1 VQRLLITG
9 AAGGIGRVMRSQLAG
24 LADVVRLS
32 DRVPISDLSAQ
43 EEFVLADLADRAAVA
58 RAVAGV
64 DAIVHLGG
72 VSTEAAFE
80 PIVQA
85 NIVGLY
91 HLYEAARAHGQPRI
105 LFASSNHTI
114 GFYHQDERIDADA
127 PVRPDSL
134 YGVSKCFGEALA
146 RMYFHKFAQETAIVR
161 IGSCI
166 EKPRDHRMLATWLSY
181 ADFARLAARVFSV
194 PRLGCPTIYGASANA
209 QSWWDNTQA
218 AYLGWQ
224 PQDSAEAWRAEIEAC
239 APRPARDDAL
249 VVYQGGTF
257 TAQPLVDV

>member
-9 AAGGIGRVMRSQLAG
+9 AAGGVGRVMRSKLAG
-24 LADVVRLS
+24 LADVIRLS
-32 DRVPISDLSAQ
+32 DRVEITDVGAQ
-43 EEFVLADLADRAAVA
+43 EEFVQADLADRAAVV

-72 VSTEAAFE
+72 ISTEAAFD
-80 PIVQA
+80 PILQA

-91 HLYEAARAHGQPRI
+91 HLYEAARAQGQPRI

-114 GFYHQDERIDADA
+114 GFYRQDEYIDADV

-146 RMYFHKFAQETAIVR
+146 RMYFHKFGQETAIVR
-161 IGSCI
+161 IGSCFT
-166 EKPRDHRMLATWLSY
+166 KPGNVRMLATWLSY
-181 ADFARLAARVFSV
+181 DDLARLAARVFSI

-209 QSWWDNTQA
+209 QSWWNNAQA
-218 AYLGWQ
+218 TYLGWQ
-224 PQDSAEAWRAEIEAC
+224 PQDSAEAWRAEVEANT
-239 APRPARDDAL
+239 PRPEADDPL

-257 TAQPLVDV
+257 TAQPLVDA